1 MKCPEC
7 EGFINDCTPDCENC
21 GFKISSFDSV
31 LKTPSE
37 RSGAINDWAS
47 VLSEEGRLKL
57 LERLD
62 RLREELSIDFCVVTL
77 PAAEPRSP
85 REYAFWLF
93 NRWAIGGEKHFGVLI
108 LLAMAER
115 RIEVEV
121 GYNLEGCLSDDAASA
136 VLQHHA
142 VPFLKKGDFDN
153 GLFHST
159 DVLAR
164 IFEHGIKDWQ
174 NEPEH

>member
-21 GFKISSFDSV
+21 GFKISQFDKV
-31 LKTPSE
+31 LTTPFE
-37 RSGAINDWAS
+37 RSGSVNDWAAA
-47 VLSEEGRLKL
+47 LSEEGRLR
-57 LERLD
+57 LEDRLD
-62 RLREELSIDFCVVTL
+62 KIREDLNIDFCVVTSSSS
-77 PAAEPRSP
+77 EPRSP

-93 NRWAIGGEKHFGVLI
+93 NRWKIGGENHFGVLVF
-108 LLAMAER
+108 LSMAER

-121 GYNLEGCLSDDAASA
+121 GYSIEDCLDDDAAAA

-142 VPFLKKGDFDN
+142 VPFFKNRDFDN

-164 IFEHGIKDWQ
+164 IFEHRLSEGK
-174 NEPEH
+174 NAAES